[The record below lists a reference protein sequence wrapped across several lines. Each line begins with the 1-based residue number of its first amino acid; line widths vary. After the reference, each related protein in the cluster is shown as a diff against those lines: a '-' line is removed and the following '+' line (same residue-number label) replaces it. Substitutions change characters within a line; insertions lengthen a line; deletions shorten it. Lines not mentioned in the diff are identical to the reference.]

1 MRTFQSRRAC
11 QDAPG
16 QWDGANSPEAKSRA
30 RAAATHRRA
39 EQHADLPEPYRG
51 PAPGSVWR
59 RITVTDE
66 AGDVL
71 PQCELRIPLGRAR
84 CDQFAEVRDGAEQPR
99 MTNATA
105 VGRLI
110 AERVG
115 KPPSVAMLADMQRE
129 ETAES

>member
-1 MRTFQSRRAC
+1 MPTFKSRKGNRR
-11 QDAPG
+11 APG
-16 QWDGANSPEAKSRA
+16 QSQWDSANTLQAKARA
-30 RAAATHRRA
+30 RAVAAARRA

-71 PQCELRIPLGRAR
+71 LE
-84 CDQFAEVRDGAEQPR
+84 CDQFAEMRDGAQQPR

-115 KPPSVAMLADMQRE
+115 KAPSVALLADWQAVE
-129 ETAES
+129 AG